1 MHAHYFPEYFFVVV
15 CSIIGQLERLKRE
28 AADVQKKVEET
39 DVVMAEV
46 ETVSQQYLPL
56 SAACSSMY
64 FTLESLNQ
72 VRIYSTLV
80 VLQNEAIML
89 YIQLLLLLLLLPSV
103 LSFCSF
109 DVCVHVCGER
119 GEGRGTEK
127 A

>member
-1 MHAHYFPEYFFVVV
+1 MYLLFAYVYSP

-72 VRIYSTLV
+72 VRI
-80 VLQNEAIML
+80 
-89 YIQLLLLLLLLPSV
+89 
-103 LSFCSF
+103 LS
-109 DVCVHVCGER
+109 G
-119 GEGRGTEK
+119 
-127 A
+127 

>member
-1 MHAHYFPEYFFVVV
+1 MRSTPIIFVHYCYSYRLRGQVEMLYMCTCTYNTNCLYSP

-72 VRIYSTLV
+72 VTIL
-80 VLQNEAIML
+80 A
-89 YIQLLLLLLLLPSV
+89 
-103 LSFCSF
+103 
-109 DVCVHVCGER
+109 G
-119 GEGRGTEK
+119 
-127 A
+127 

>member
-1 MHAHYFPEYFFVVV
+1 MYKAKFKCTTLCSR

-46 ETVSQQYLPL
+46 EAVSQQYLPL

-72 VRIYSTLV
+72 VSILAY
-80 VLQNEAIML
+80 
-89 YIQLLLLLLLLPSV
+89 
-103 LSFCSF
+103 
-109 DVCVHVCGER
+109 H
-119 GEGRGTEK
+119 
-127 A
+127 